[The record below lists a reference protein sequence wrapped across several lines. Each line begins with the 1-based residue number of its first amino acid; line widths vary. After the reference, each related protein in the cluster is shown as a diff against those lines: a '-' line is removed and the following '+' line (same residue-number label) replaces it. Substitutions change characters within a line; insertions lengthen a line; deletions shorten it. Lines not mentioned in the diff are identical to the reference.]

1 MPPEANTSRRLPS
14 RTLHAKRHGSNFWNN
29 SSLKYEL
36 SPLNKMKNFKN
47 SILILTALAA
57 ASTAPAGFAQSNQPS
72 PSSAKSSRPSD
83 TDATSRS
90 TVVNACSAAVGELVE
105 SRALTAALEKENTA
119 LKERLETELR
129 ITAVL
134 AKANDA
140 RESETA
146 ALRIA
151 LAAKDETIAAK
162 DAVIENRRQMIE
174 TLKKKSSS
182 PFKRIADVLVGAAIF
197 AIIK

>member
-1 MPPEANTSRRLPS
+1 
-14 RTLHAKRHGSNFWNN
+14 
-29 SSLKYEL
+29 
-36 SPLNKMKNFKN
+36 
-47 SILILTALAA
+47 
-57 ASTAPAGFAQSNQPS
+57 
-72 PSSAKSSRPSD
+72 
-83 TDATSRS
+83 
-90 TVVNACSAAVGELVE
+90 VNACSAAVGELVE

-146 ALRIA
+146 GLRIA